1 MRCPFAD
8 HDAEVEAVSRSRAV
22 AVLASGERIAITN
35 WIDWAGD
42 ECRPD
47 DAVVAVAGP
56 DEQGRWFAI
65 DLSAFEPAFLN

>member
-1 MRCPFAD
+1 MRCPCAD

-22 AVLASGERIAITN
+22 AVLSSGERIAITN